1 MRIAL
6 ILLVALGAI
15 PQANAADVTAGEKK
29 ALACAA
35 CHGHNGVSVSADIPN
50 LAGQR
55 AKYLS
60 IQLMA
65 FRDGKR
71 QNPLMNAIAAQLDD
85 TDIENLAA
93 FFNSLPGATGPGMS
107 EMPAEVAKTRVRF
120 PPDYKIHFTSY
131 TTINFPKKKQV
142 RNYYANDEA
151 LKAAREGKPL
161 PDGSV
166 LFVEIFKAKLDDGK
180 NPVTGSD
187 GLFVAEKLLA
197 FTAMEKQS
205 GWGKDIPDILRN
217 GDWNYAVFSADK
229 ALKTGVNQAICLA
242 CHKPLSDDSYV
253 FSLTQLQKKAR
264 VQQ

>member
-15 PQANAADVTAGEKK
+15 PQANAADITAGEKK

-35 CHGHNGVSVSADIPN
+35 CHGHNGVSVSANFPN

-60 IQLMA
+60 TQLKA

-93 FFNSLPGATGPGMS
+93 FFNSLPGATGSGMS
-107 EMPAEVAKTRVRF
+107 EMPAAVSKTRVRF
-120 PPDYKIHFTSY
+120 PLDYKTHFTLY
-131 TTINFPKKKQV
+131 TTINFAKKKQV

-151 LKAAREGKPL
+151 LKAAREGQPL

-180 NPVTGSD
+180 NPVKGGD
-187 GLFVAEKLLA
+187 GLFVADKLAA
-197 FTAMEKQS
+197 FTAMEKHS

-217 GDWNYAVFSADK
+217 GDWNYAVFAADK
-229 ALKTGVNQAICLA
+229 ALKKGVNQAICLA
-242 CHKPLSDDSYV
+242 CHKPLTDDSYV
-253 FSLTQLQKKAR
+253 FSLTQLQEKAR
-264 VQQ
+264 MQQ

>member
-6 ILLVALGAI
+6 ILLMALGAI
-15 PQANAADVTAGEKK
+15 TQANAADIMAGEKK

-35 CHGHNGVSVSADIPN
+35 CHGQNGVSVSANIPN

-60 IQLMA
+60 IQLKA
-65 FRDGKR
+65 FRDGTR

-93 FFNSLPGATGPGMS
+93 FFSSLPGVTGPGMS

-120 PPDYKIHFTSY
+120 PPDYKNRFTPY
-131 TTINFPKKKQV
+131 TTIDFPKKKQV

-161 PDGSV
+161 PDGAV
-166 LFVEIFKAKLDDGK
+166 LFVEIFKAELDDAK
-180 NPVTGSD
+180 TPVTGGD

-205 GWGKDIPDILRN
+205 GWGKDIPDMLRN

-229 ALKTGVNQAICLA
+229 ALKTGVNQATCLA

-253 FSLTQLQKKAR
+253 FSLTQLQEKAR
-264 VQQ
+264 MQQ

>member
-15 PQANAADVTAGEKK
+15 TQANAADVAAGEKK

-35 CHGHNGVSVSADIPN
+35 CHGHNGVSVSENIPN

-60 IQLMA
+60 IQLKA

-93 FFNSLPGATGPGMS
+93 FFNGLPGATGPAMT

-120 PPDYKIHFTSY
+120 PPDYKKHFTLY

-161 PDGSV
+161 PDGSM

-180 NPVTGSD
+180 NPIEGGD
-187 GLFVAEKLLA
+187 GHFVADKLA
-197 FTAMEKQS
+197 AYTAMEKQS
-205 GWGKDIPDILRN
+205 GWGTDIPDILRN
-217 GDWNYAVFSADK
+217 GDWNYAVFAADK
-229 ALKTGVNQAICLA
+229 ALRKGVNQAVCLA

-253 FSLTQLQKKAR
+253 FSLTQLQEKAR
-264 VQQ
+264 MQK